1 MNIKR
6 LLTLSIVLGI
16 FSTLLEEGLFYCNF
30 TCIRMSLFL
39 ENITSKY
46 IYQFSLS
53 CMIQV
58 GSLFIIGGIYSLFP
72 HQNDRLRGL
81 LVICTILFLV
91 INTFLKFYSPLFD
104 QLGLLGEVSLF
115 TWIIFVFYTFF
126 YSILYLKR
134 KEKKE

>member
-1 MNIKR
+1 MYIKR
-6 LLTLSIVLGI
+6 LLTLSMVLGI

-46 IYQFSLS
+46 IYQFGLS
-53 CMIQV
+53 CVLQI
-58 GSLFIIGGIYSLFP
+58 GFLFVIGGL
-72 HQNDRLRGL
+72 LRGL

-91 INTFLKFYSPLFD
+91 INTFLKFYTPLF
-104 QLGLLGEVSLF
+104 QELGLLGEVSLF

>member
-16 FSTLLEEGLFYCNF
+16 FSTMLEEGLFYCNF

>member
-46 IYQFSLS
+46 IYQFVLI
-53 CMIQV
+53 CVLQI
-58 GSLFIIGGIYSLFP
+58 GFLFVIGGLYSLFP

-91 INTFLKFYSPLFD
+91 INTFLKFYTPLFHE
-104 QLGLLGEVSLF
+104 LGLLGEVSLF

-134 KEKKE
+134 KEKKA

>member
-46 IYQFSLS
+46 IYQFGLS
-53 CMIQV
+53 CVLQI
-58 GSLFIIGGIYSLFP
+58 GFLFVIGGLYSLFP
-72 HQNDRLRGL
+72 HQNGRLRGL

-91 INTFLKFYSPLFD
+91 INTFLKFYTPLFHE
-104 QLGLLGEVSLF
+104 LGLLGEVSLF
-115 TWIIFVFYTFF
+115 TWIIFVFYTIF

-134 KEKKE
+134 KEKKA

>member
-46 IYQFSLS
+46 IYQFGLS
-53 CMIQV
+53 CVLQI
-58 GSLFIIGGIYSLFP
+58 GFLFVIGGLYSLFP
-72 HQNDRLRGL
+72 HQNGRLRGL

-91 INTFLKFYSPLFD
+91 INTFLKFYTPLFHE
-104 QLGLLGEVSLF
+104 LGLLGEVSLF
-115 TWIIFVFYTFF
+115 TWIISVFYTFF

-134 KEKKE
+134 KEKKA

>member
-46 IYQFSLS
+46 TYQFGLS
-53 CMIQV
+53 CVLQI
-58 GSLFIIGGIYSLFP
+58 GFLFVIGGLYSF
-72 HQNDRLRGL
+72 
-81 LVICTILFLV
+81 FLTRM
-91 INTFLKFYSPLFD
+91 ID
-104 QLGLLGEVSLF
+104 
-115 TWIIFVFYTFF
+115 
-126 YSILYLKR
+126 
-134 KEKKE
+134 

>member
-91 INTFLKFYSPLFD
+91 INTFLKFYTPLFHE
-104 QLGLLGEVSLF
+104 LGLLGEVSLF

-134 KEKKE
+134 KEKKA

>member
-46 IYQFSLS
+46 IHQFGLS
-53 CMIQV
+53 CVLQI
-58 GSLFIIGGIYSLFP
+58 GFLFVIGGLYSLFP

-91 INTFLKFYSPLFD
+91 INTFLKFYTPLFHE
-104 QLGLLGEVSLF
+104 LGLLGEVSLF

-134 KEKKE
+134 KEKKA

>member
-1 MNIKR
+1 MSIKR

-46 IYQFSLS
+46 IYQFGLS
-53 CMIQV
+53 CMIQIS
-58 GSLFIIGGIYSLFP
+58 SLFIIGGLYSLFP

-91 INTFLKFYSPLFD
+91 INTFLKFYTPLFHE
-104 QLGLLGEVSLF
+104 LGLLGEVSLF

>member
-46 IYQFSLS
+46 IYQFGLS
-53 CMIQV
+53 CVLQI
-58 GSLFIIGGIYSLFP
+58 GFLFVIGGLYSLFP

-91 INTFLKFYSPLFD
+91 INTFLKFYSPLFHE
-104 QLGLLGEVSLF
+104 LGLLGEVSLF

-134 KEKKE
+134 KEKKK

>member
-30 TCIRMSLFL
+30 TCTRMSLFL

-46 IYQFSLS
+46 IYQFGLS
-53 CMIQV
+53 CVLQI
-58 GSLFIIGGIYSLFP
+58 GFLFVIGGLYSLFP
-72 HQNDRLRGL
+72 HQNGRLRGL

-91 INTFLKFYSPLFD
+91 INTFLKFYTPLFHE
-104 QLGLLGEVSLF
+104 LGLLGEVSLF

-134 KEKKE
+134 KEKKA